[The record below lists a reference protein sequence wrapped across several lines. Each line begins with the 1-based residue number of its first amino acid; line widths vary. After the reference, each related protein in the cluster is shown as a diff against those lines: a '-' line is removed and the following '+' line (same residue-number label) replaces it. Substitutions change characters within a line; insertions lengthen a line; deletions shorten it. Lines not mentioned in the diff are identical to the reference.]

1 MGLTTCAACGI
12 LLSLGLEPKQLG
24 ALLCDEHDKQ
34 CMTAAEA
41 AAAEINSGAESPD
54 EICARIGLCPTH
66 CALWTSP
73 GWPPGNLP
81 PAPKRDPA
89 NTRRLS
95 DSRSTAPAYGA
106 LRNAFQ
112 MAVPAASAGFF
123 GLANVLSVLR
133 ARLVPH
139 GVGKSLPAP
148 CTHRN
153 ITCIIAH
160 FTDLHLPL
168 LDSDQDAFATTANR
182 GLRGSH
188 WRGADCNDL
197 DASVYAGRR
206 LPSAT
211 ALADVDH
218 DCNGISGGNASGTY
232 EELLCSAT
240 ARRGFI
246 HIGDS
251 ATAHFHLPPAWLT
264 RAGWTLDGAI
274 ADVLDELDWP
284 ACAWGSGYKDGRTQ
298 CPPAS
303 AASASYRPARV
314 SLADRLRERNRCN
327 HRDFQNIGVNGA
339 RMTSTQPLI
348 ASMAR
353 NASTD
358 YPALVVLSLIGN
370 DVCSG
375 HEGTSHM
382 TPPEEYRRS
391 LLDALDALQPKLAP
405 GSFVL
410 LIGLVDG
417 RVLWDAMHERQHPIG
432 ATYPEVY
439 DYLTCNQ
446 CNPCNGWLTSNAT
459 FRNVTTAWAQ
469 SLNEVQRQVAANAS
483 FVNFEVAFYNPDFQ
497 EIIEEYVSA
506 TGGLASDLIEPS
518 DGFHPSRTLRLG
530 TEPSDIQISTAA
542 LRPQLHPPGTSIP
555 HSCPAPLF
563 PTAARHLYSPQLPG
577 TSIPHS
583 CPAPLFPTAAR
594 HLYSPQPPGTSIPHS
609 CPARFLA
616 RPFRA
621 SLVPALTLPRLRA
634 LLLQSWATSCS
645 PTSCGRCSKR
655 ATRRQ
660 SATSTRTTRRLRS
673 SSATRAGFERGAGGR
688 GRLWAGRKRLWAG
701 TSRDGSRKFHLSI

>member
-24 ALLCDEHDKQ
+24 ALLCHEHDKQ
-34 CMTAAEA
+34 CMAAAEA

-81 PAPKRDPA
+81 PAPKHDPA

-95 DSRSTAPAYGA
+95 DSRSTAPANGA

-112 MAVPAASAGFF
+112 MAVPAAASAGFF

-148 CTHRN
+148 CTNRN
-153 ITCIIAH
+153 ITCIIDH

-188 WRGADCNDL
+188 WRGADCNDH

-206 LPSAT
+206 LPSA
-211 ALADVDH
+211 AGFADVDH

-240 ARRGFI
+240 TRRGFI

-264 RAGWTLDGAI
+264 KAGWTLDGVI

-339 RMTSTQPLI
+339 RMGSTQPLI

-353 NASTD
+353 DARTD
-358 YPALVVLSLIGN
+358 HPALVVLSLIGN
-370 DVCSG
+370 DVCNG

-382 TPPEEYRRS
+382 TPPEDYRRS
-391 LLDALDALQPKLAP
+391 LLAALDALQPKLAP

-469 SLNEVQRQVAANAS
+469 SLNEVQRQVSSNAS
-483 FVNFEVAFYNPDFQ
+483 FVNFEVAFYNPDFR
-497 EIIEEYVSA
+497 ELIEEYVSA

-518 DGFHPSRTLRLG
+518 DGFHPSRTLALE
-530 TEPSDIQISTAA
+530 TEPERDPTAA
-542 LRPQLHPPGTSIP
+542 RRPQLH
-555 HSCPAPLF
+555 H
-563 PTAARHLYSPQLPG
+563 ARHLFFPQLPG
-577 TSIPHS
+577 ALNSTK
-583 CPAPLFPTAAR
+583 
-594 HLYSPQPPGTSIPHS
+594 PGTSFSHS

-616 RPFRA
+616 RPFAPLSCPLSR
-621 SLVPALTLPRLRA
+621 SPRLRA
-634 LLLQSWATSCS
+634 LLY
-645 PTSCGRCSKR
+645 R
-655 ATRRQ
+655 AWQRAARRQ
-660 SATSTRTTRRLRS
+660 AVADARSELPAGNRRRQPTQRGDYEALRRPGRVL
-673 SSATRAGFERGAGGR
+673 SSALGG
-688 GRLWAGRKRLWAG
+688 
-701 TSRDGSRKFHLSI
+701 

>member
-1 MGLTTCAACGI
+1 MVWCARGDRDELTVALRFEDRVSNSLGFVNCELKLRGGGRRRRGPLCDDRSSATPKGLTTCAACGI

-95 DSRSTAPAYGA
+95 DSRSTAPANGA

-153 ITCIIAH
+153 ITCIIDH

-188 WRGADCNDL
+188 WRGADCNDH

-206 LPSAT
+206 LPSA
-211 ALADVDH
+211 AGFADVDH

-264 RAGWTLDGAI
+264 RAGWTLDGVL

-284 ACAWGSGYKDGRTQ
+284 ACAWGSGYKDGPNVPQPRQLAHRTD
-298 CPPAS
+298 PHG
-303 AASASYRPARV
+303 SAS
-314 SLADRLRERNRCN
+314 
-327 HRDFQNIGVNGA
+327 
-339 RMTSTQPLI
+339 
-348 ASMAR
+348 
-353 NASTD
+353 
-358 YPALVVLSLIGN
+358 
-370 DVCSG
+370 
-375 HEGTSHM
+375 
-382 TPPEEYRRS
+382 
-391 LLDALDALQPKLAP
+391 
-405 GSFVL
+405 
-410 LIGLVDG
+410 
-417 RVLWDAMHERQHPIG
+417 PIG
-432 ATYPEVY
+432 CA
-439 DYLTCNQ
+439 
-446 CNPCNGWLTSNAT
+446 
-459 FRNVTTAWAQ
+459 
-469 SLNEVQRQVAANAS
+469 
-483 FVNFEVAFYNPDFQ
+483 
-497 EIIEEYVSA
+497 SA
-506 TGGLASDLIEPS
+506 TGATTAT
-518 DGFHPSRTLRLG
+518 SRTLA
-530 TEPSDIQISTAA
+530 STARA
-542 LRPQLHPPGTSIP
+542 WAP
-555 HSCPAPLF
+555 HSP
-563 PTAARHLYSPQLPG
+563 
-577 TSIPHS
+577 
-583 CPAPLFPTAAR
+583 
-594 HLYSPQPPGTSIPHS
+594 
-609 CPARFLA
+609 
-616 RPFRA
+616 
-621 SLVPALTLPRLRA
+621 
-634 LLLQSWATSCS
+634 
-645 PTSCGRCSKR
+645 
-655 ATRRQ
+655 
-660 SATSTRTTRRLRS
+660 
-673 SSATRAGFERGAGGR
+673 
-688 GRLWAGRKRLWAG
+688 
-701 TSRDGSRKFHLSI
+701 

>member
-24 ALLCDEHDKQ
+24 ALLCHEHDKQ
-34 CMTAAEA
+34 CMAAAEA

-81 PAPKRDPA
+81 PAPKHDPA

-95 DSRSTAPAYGA
+95 DSRSTAPANGA

-112 MAVPAASAGFF
+112 MAVPAAASAGFF

-148 CTHRN
+148 CTNRN
-153 ITCIIAH
+153 ITCIIDH

-188 WRGADCNDL
+188 WRGADCNDH

-206 LPSAT
+206 LPSA
-211 ALADVDH
+211 AGFADVDH

-240 ARRGFI
+240 TRRGFI

-264 RAGWTLDGAI
+264 KAGWTLDGVI

-339 RMTSTQPLI
+339 RMGSTQPLI

-353 NASTD
+353 DARTD
-358 YPALVVLSLIGN
+358 HPALVVLSLIGN
-370 DVCSG
+370 DVCNG

-382 TPPEEYRRS
+382 TPPEDYRRS
-391 LLDALDALQPKLAP
+391 LLAALDALQPKLAP

-469 SLNEVQRQVAANAS
+469 SLNEVQRQVSSNAS
-483 FVNFEVAFYNPDFQ
+483 FVNFEVAFYNPDFR
-497 EIIEEYVSA
+497 ELIEEYVSA

-518 DGFHPSRTLRLG
+518 DGFHPSRTLALE
-530 TEPSDIQISTAA
+530 TEPERDPTAA
-542 LRPQLHPPGTSIP
+542 RRPQLH
-555 HSCPAPLF
+555 H
-563 PTAARHLYSPQLPG
+563 ARHLFFPQLPG
-577 TSIPHS
+577 
-583 CPAPLFPTAAR
+583 AFPRAS
-594 HLYSPQPPGTSIPHS
+594 L
-609 CPARFLA
+609 
-616 RPFRA
+616 RA
-621 SLVPALTLPRLRA
+621 SLVPALTFASPACLA
-634 LLLQSWATSCS
+634 LQSLATSCS

-673 SSATRAGFERGAGGR
+673 SSATRAGFEFGAGGVDAGREEMPTGGDVSGKFICSHPVWFTPARGGGPSPKR
-688 GRLWAGRKRLWAG
+688 GRDAV
-701 TSRDGSRKFHLSI
+701 D

>member
-1 MGLTTCAACGI
+1 MGLTTCAACGL
-12 LLSLGLEPKQLG
+12 LLSLALEPKQLG

-95 DSRSTAPAYGA
+95 DSRSTAPANGA
-106 LRNAFQ
+106 LRNAFE

-153 ITCIIAH
+153 ITCIIEH

-497 EIIEEYVSA
+497 EIIEDYVSA

-518 DGFHPSRTLRLG
+518 DGFHPSRTLRLE
-530 TEPSDIQISTAA
+530 TEPNREISTAA
-542 LRPQLHPPGTSIP
+542 LRPQLHSR
-555 HSCPAPLF
+555 PAPLF
-563 PTAARHLYSPQLPG
+563 PTAARRVSSRVPFAPL
-577 TSIPHS
+577 S
-583 CPAPLFPTAAR
+583 CPLSLCLACVPCFYRVGQRAAR
-594 HLYSPQPPGTSIPHS
+594 RQAVADARSEL
-609 CPARFLA
+609 PAGNR
-616 RPFRA
+616 
-621 SLVPALTLPRLRA
+621 
-634 LLLQSWATSCS
+634 
-645 PTSCGRCSKR
+645 
-655 ATRRQ
+655 RRQ
-660 SATSTRTTRRLRS
+660 PAQRGDYEALRRPGRVLSAALGGGDVFGRGGDVFGRGRAGIVRVNFICSSDPHLFTLRQYSNSRFYWSTRRS
-673 SSATRAGFERGAGGR
+673 SSETAVFTFTPAQWRRRGGLTDLNA
-688 GRLWAGRKRLWAG
+688 AAA
-701 TSRDGSRKFHLSI
+701 D